1 MIRNENLRK
10 DIKDIIASANLVEGE
25 TASETISKLYE
36 HIGLCISSLLSNYN
50 IFLHAVSDF
59 SEIQAAKDNVLNND
73 ESLIKEIQQ
82 ELLVTITS
90 LSSTNEKAFSYA
102 KDEEWDEVI
111 MLLLSMMSSIC
122 SLCSGRLIKIYKLIE
137 DKEDKPHEII

>member
-10 DIKDIIASANLVEGE
+10 DIKDIIASANLVEVE
-25 TASETISKLYE
+25 TASEAISKLYK

-59 SEIQAAKDNVLNND
+59 SEIQAKDNVLNND

-102 KDEEWDEVI
+102 KDEEWNKVI

>member
-25 TASETISKLYE
+25 TASEAISKLYK